1 MENKGFFRF
10 EIIIYVL
17 VSLFRFLCYGS
28 IPGMWG
34 LIALVRIMYKF
45 MSPFILPTYKLAEIN
60 SKHVD
65 KGDGNV
71 DIIE

>member
-1 MENKGFFRF
+1 MFTPTGQGSPLDVNIWRLQTSDSDD
-10 EIIIYVL
+10 YV
-17 VSLFRFLCYGS
+17 
-28 IPGMWG
+28 PGLWG

-45 MSPFILPTYKLAEIN
+45 MSPFILPTYKLAELN